1 MTYSTQT
8 NKQNKKKGKRG
19 MPVTELLNTAIN
31 IFSKFHVKVKFL
43 SKVVAHELLGH
54 PVEHYQLLYNPERIS
69 ALYSSYH
76 LYSVVCVLLEPM
88 SFPKFLIVAQ
98 SVLKSLNKL
107 LKSKAR
113 MSPKNEIIIS
123 IFCISYYPT

>member
-1 MTYSTQT
+1 M
-8 NKQNKKKGKRG
+8 
-19 MPVTELLNTAIN
+19 
-31 IFSKFHVKVKFL
+31 
-43 SKVVAHELLGH
+43 GH
-54 PVEHYQLLYNPERIS
+54 PVEHYQLLYNPERVS
-69 ALYSSYH
+69 ALHSSYYH

-98 SVLKSLNKL
+98 SVLKLLNKL

-123 IFCISYYPT
+123 ILCISYIYTLHSKLTANYSPNFFYLLFRKLTGRIDGPTPRA

>member
-1 MTYSTQT
+1 MNSWDTLYSTISYYIT
-8 NKQNKKKGKRG
+8 
-19 MPVTELLNTAIN
+19 
-31 IFSKFHVKVKFL
+31 L
-43 SKVVAHELLGH
+43 SESVRYI
-54 PVEHYQLLYNPERIS
+54 PY
-69 ALYSSYH
+69 YH

>member
-1 MTYSTQT
+1 MRYI
-8 NKQNKKKGKRG
+8 
-19 MPVTELLNTAIN
+19 P
-31 IFSKFHVKVKFL
+31 
-43 SKVVAHELLGH
+43 
-54 PVEHYQLLYNPERIS
+54 Y
-69 ALYSSYH
+69 YH

-98 SVLKSLNKL
+98 SVLKLLNKL

-123 IFCISYYPT
+123 ILCISYIYTLHSRLTANYSPNFFLPSF

>member
-1 MTYSTQT
+1 M
-8 NKQNKKKGKRG
+8 
-19 MPVTELLNTAIN
+19 
-31 IFSKFHVKVKFL
+31 
-43 SKVVAHELLGH
+43 GH

-69 ALYSSYH
+69 ALYSCCYH

-98 SVLKSLNKL
+98 SVLESLNKL

-113 MSPKNEIIIS
+113 ISSQNEIIIS
-123 IFCISYYPT
+123 IFCVSYVTLYSKLTANYIPNFVTFFLGN

>member
-54 PVEHYQLLYNPERIS
+54 PVEHYQLFYNPERIS
-69 ALYSSYH
+69 ALYS
-76 LYSVVCVLLEPM
+76 LL
-88 SFPKFLIVAQ
+88 SF
-98 SVLKSLNKL
+98 
-107 LKSKAR
+107 
-113 MSPKNEIIIS
+113 
-123 IFCISYYPT
+123 IFSCLCFA